1 MADFALAE
9 GPVLE
14 QILDATYEIWHE
26 GLDRRAYARY
36 DAAQLATPWGRTHLS
51 RLALVDRGEVQASA
65 KLYTFDATLDGR
77 SIRVAGIGAVFTQ
90 PVHRKRGAA
99 RELIERLL
107 ERVSAEGADV
117 ALLFSE
123 IGPDYYARLGFVPIA
138 TSDLRIRVVESDRRG
153 APATWVRAG
162 DNRDMPVLAAMGQVR
177 AAPFRFH
184 LVRDRDLIQYA
195 ITKKR
200 LLAGL
205 GPAGARELQFF
216 VADEGASAVAD
227 VVISVNRTRSDVVWT
242 LEECGDRDP
251 TGARVGAILQVLIA
265 RDPAESRPIV
275 RGWLAAGF
283 RPPQIAIVSEQPSRD
298 VMMLKALT
306 PAGEAATT
314 LRAEDVFY
322 WCGDR
327 F

>member
-1 MADFALAE
+1 MADFASAE

-36 DAAQLATPWGRTHLS
+36 YAAQLATPWGRTHLT
-51 RLALVDRGEVQASA
+51 RLALLDRGEVQASA

-77 SIRVAGIGAVFTQ
+77 SIRVAGLGAVFTQ
-90 PVHRKRGAA
+90 PAHRKRGAA

-107 ERVSAEGADV
+107 ERASAEGADV

-123 IGPDYYARLGFVPIA
+123 IGPDYYARLGFIPIA
-138 TSDLRIRVVESDRRG
+138 TSDLQIRVVESERYG
-153 APATWVRAG
+153 APATWVRGG
-162 DNRDMPVLAAMGQVR
+162 DDRDCSVLASLGQTR
-177 AAPFRFH
+177 AEPFRFH
-184 LVRDRDLIQYA
+184 LNRDRDLIHYA
-195 ITKKR
+195 IAKKR

-205 GPAGARELQFF
+205 GRPGARELHFF
-216 VADEGASAVAD
+216 VAEEGASAVAY
-227 VVISVNRTRSDVVWT
+227 VVISVNRTGSDVVWT

-251 TGARVGAILQVLIA
+251 TGARVGAILQVLVA
-265 RDPAESRPIV
+265 RDPAESRPIL
-275 RGWLAAGF
+275 RGWLPAGF

-314 LRAEDVFY
+314 LRAENVFY
-322 WCGDR
+322 WRGDR